1 MLLGPNRA
9 FDVTCNKWVQLQG
22 GLVFA
27 VQGYHH
33 GGSCIGATA
42 CMRCDSHVRLA
53 EVRLVTAWP
62 GIGISVHLQA
72 LCTRGLP
79 FTDMLLHLSL
89 AIQTPVCIRAHER
102 RSGERGDAICGSLEA

>member
-1 MLLGPNRA
+1 
-9 FDVTCNKWVQLQG
+9 
-22 GLVFA
+22 
-27 VQGYHH
+27 
-33 GGSCIGATA
+33 
-42 CMRCDSHVRLA
+42 MRCGSHVRLA

-89 AIQTPVCIRAHER
+89 AIQTQVCIRAHER
-102 RSGERGDAICGSLEA
+102 RSGERAMPSVAHWRRKHVGCFERAAEARTPHVRDVAMGSDVITSL